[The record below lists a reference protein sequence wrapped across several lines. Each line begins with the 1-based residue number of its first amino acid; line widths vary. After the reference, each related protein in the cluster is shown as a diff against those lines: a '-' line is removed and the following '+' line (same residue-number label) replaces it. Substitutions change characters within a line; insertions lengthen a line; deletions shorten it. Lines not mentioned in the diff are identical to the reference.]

1 MTLDLND
8 LQRRNGADPDWRDI
22 RDGAA
27 RLEDVTDENSRYEA
41 EVLLEYEAAHRLE
54 QRVLGQFLRM
64 PRLLD
69 TVGFALPTEC
79 FEDAF
84 HQRVMQAVRDRY
96 YEGGVLKPDFEGFN
110 DSAVQALSQAA
121 AREWPFS
128 DMDKGHDKV
137 TLHAAL
143 QIRDRWV
150 LRTAKRR
157 ASIKRPFWVRARST
171 EEAEALDSLVDEQ
184 LVLGFLLSS
193 PVNAELLITSVV
205 EDDFQDPGH
214 ETLFGVIQD
223 LWAQG
228 SEVTLLS
235 VGNILGRTPNLM
247 ALGGLA
253 YLRFLSERQFRAED
267 VFEAAGRLHR
277 AGKERRK
284 ADDA

>member
-8 LQRRNGADPDWRDI
+8 LRRRNGADPDWRDI

-41 EVLLEYEAAHRLE
+41 EVLLEYEAAHLRE
-54 QRVLGQFLRM
+54 QQVLGQFLRI
-64 PRLLD
+64 PELLD
-69 TVGFALPTEC
+69 TVGAVLPKEC

-84 HQRVMQAVRDRY
+84 HKSVIQALRDRY
-96 YEGGVLKPDFEGFN
+96 FRGEELDPGFYGFTG
-110 DSAVQALSQAA
+110 AA
-121 AREWPFS
+121 IRSLQFAAGREWPF
-128 DMDKGHDKV
+128 DPKDKGHETV

-193 PVNAELLITSVV
+193 PVNVELLITSVV

-214 ETLFGVIQD
+214 ETLFGVIHD

-235 VGNILGRTPNLM
+235 VGNILGLTPNLM

-277 AGKERRK
+277 AGEERRK

>member
-1 MTLDLND
+1 M
-8 LQRRNGADPDWRDI
+8 
-22 RDGAA
+22 
-27 RLEDVTDENSRYEA
+27 
-41 EVLLEYEAAHRLE
+41 LEYEAAHRLE

-214 ETLFGVIQD
+214 EILFGVIQD

-253 YLRFLSERQFRAED
+253 YLRFLSERQFRAEG

-277 AGKERRK
+277 AGEERRK
-284 ADDA
+284 PDNA